1 MNSVNLANVT
11 VLYQIDELVKSV
23 LCDGNTDLIDITN
36 RINQLR
42 LPFLA
47 MYDDGLEYNQTIIAF
62 LGSMNVAIGS
72 QYHID
77 IQWGFEHTQE
87 FLVTLELYRHQVIDE
102 IKNQQYQE
110 IENKKQLRG
119 YLNQLISH
127 YCRLLFVR
135 VDLFYRDDCKD
146 MVSIDDFAEHMTH
159 FRNLLSNKKTCF
171 SDLQGFAWAIEA
183 GKRKSFHVHLLLIYD
198 GAKHQ
203 NAYGLA
209 LQVGEK
215 WRSITDFT
223 GYYFNCHDSHYLMN
237 LAKYVPIGIGMIYR
251 NNIEQ
256 VQCAI
261 DVASYLTEFEKEEYQ
276 HPVARLPNMRTFGK
290 GQFNVSWR
298 RGVNRM

>member
-1 MNSVNLANVT
+1 MNSINLANVRI
-11 VLYQIDELVKSV
+11 LYQIDELVKSV
-23 LCDGNTDLIDITN
+23 LLDGTTNFNELTN
-36 RINQLR
+36 RIEQLR

-209 LQVGEK
+209 LQVGDK
-215 WRSITDFT
+215 WRSITDYT
-223 GYYFNCHDSHYLMN
+223 GYYFNCHDTQYLAS
-237 LAKYVPIGIGMIYR
+237 LAKHVKIGIGMIHR

-256 VQCAI
+256 VQCAV
-261 DVASYLTEFEKEEYQ
+261 DVASYLTEFEKEYQ

-290 GQFNVSWR
+290 GQYNVAWR
-298 RGVNRM
+298 RGLNRM

>member
-1 MNSVNLANVT
+1 VNSINLANVRI
-11 VLYQIDELVKSV
+11 LYQIDELVKSV
-23 LCDGNTDLIDITN
+23 LLDGTTNFNELTN
-36 RINQLR
+36 RIEQLR

-209 LQVGEK
+209 LQVGDK
-215 WRSITDFT
+215 WRSITDYT
-223 GYYFNCHDSHYLMN
+223 GYYFNCHDTQYLAS
-237 LAKYVPIGIGMIYR
+237 LAKHVKIGIGMIHR

-256 VQCAI
+256 VQCAV
-261 DVASYLTEFEKEEYQ
+261 DVASYLTEFEKEYQ

-290 GQFNVSWR
+290 GQYNVAWR
-298 RGVNRM
+298 RGLNRM

>member
-1 MNSVNLANVT
+1 MNSINLANVRI
-11 VLYQIDELVKSV
+11 LYQIDELVKSV
-23 LCDGNTDLIDITN
+23 LLDGTTNFNELTN
-36 RINQLR
+36 RIEQLR

-135 VDLFYRDDCKD
+135 VDLFYRDECKD

-209 LQVGEK
+209 LQVGDK
-215 WRSITDFT
+215 WRSITDYT
-223 GYYFNCHDSHYLMN
+223 GYYFNCHDTQYLAS
-237 LAKYVPIGIGMIYR
+237 LAKHVKIGIGMIHR

-256 VQCAI
+256 VQCAV
-261 DVASYLTEFEKEEYQ
+261 DVASYLTEFEKEYQ

-290 GQFNVSWR
+290 GQYNVAWR
-298 RGVNRM
+298 RGLNRM

>member
-209 LQVGEK
+209 LQVGDK
-215 WRSITDFT
+215 WRSITDYT
-223 GYYFNCHDSHYLMN
+223 GYYFNCHDTQYLAS
-237 LAKYVPIGIGMIYR
+237 LAKHVKIGIGMIHR

-256 VQCAI
+256 VQCAV
-261 DVASYLTEFEKEEYQ
+261 DVASYLTEFEKEYQ

-290 GQFNVSWR
+290 GQYNVAWR
-298 RGVNRM
+298 RGLNRM

>member
-183 GKRKSFHVHLLLIYD
+183 GKRKIFHVHLLLIYD

-209 LQVGEK
+209 LQVGDK
-215 WRSITDFT
+215 WRSITDYT
-223 GYYFNCHDSHYLMN
+223 GYYFNCHDTQYLAS
-237 LAKYVPIGIGMIYR
+237 LAKHVKIGIGMIHR

-256 VQCAI
+256 VQCAV
-261 DVASYLTEFEKEEYQ
+261 DVASYLTEFEKEYQ

-290 GQFNVSWR
+290 GQYNVAWR
-298 RGVNRM
+298 RGLNRM